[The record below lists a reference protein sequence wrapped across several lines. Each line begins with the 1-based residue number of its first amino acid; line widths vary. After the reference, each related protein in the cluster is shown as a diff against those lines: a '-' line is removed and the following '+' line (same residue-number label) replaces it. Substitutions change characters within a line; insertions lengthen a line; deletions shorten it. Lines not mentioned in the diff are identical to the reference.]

1 MAISFN
7 VEPYWDDFESVA
19 AGNTLSPKE
28 QYQRILFRPGKAVQA
43 RELTQ
48 LQTQLQNQISSAGDH
63 VFKDGSV
70 VVPGT
75 VHLHNKIDYVKLDSV
90 HANND
95 TVAELVGTEF
105 TDGTNIARVVHASL
119 ADGSDP
125 ITIFVK
131 YISGT
136 VFADNATITASGS
149 KSAEVKASAA
159 TGFGSIVALED
170 GIYYIKKHFVVAKA
184 KTIVLSKYTHNVS
197 FDIGLL
203 VTEAI
208 VSPGEDA
215 SLNDNA
221 TGAPNASAPG
231 AHRYSITA
239 TLSSQA
245 VNATSGNF
253 VLIARLEDGFITK
266 NARTADYNHLA
277 DELAR
282 RTFDESGNY
291 YVNPFKAL
299 VKDHASDTTKLTL
312 GIEPS
317 KAYVRGYEIQTLGTT
332 NAHFDR
338 ARTSEKVTDKV
349 TEITHNNYIEVTSLV
364 GTPDI
369 TTFGPFDIENSSGNS
384 IGTARARS
392 IERVSGN
399 GDTAATRYRIH
410 IFDFTGTMVGAKTL
424 DHVSSSAQTPGDPA
438 GNGGTGS
445 FTAIIAD
452 PNADAAIGPAA
463 TAYNIGPDTLIYAL
477 PYPRIKTCDSVVGGG
492 TPDFNYRFETNRIIA
507 ATGIV
512 NSGTA
517 VFTTTVAN
525 EAFGTKSNNTN
536 WIIINDTDATVG
548 GEIVTVGNIA
558 FNAGLT
564 TATITGLTAQNGDTV
579 RLIAPFI
586 RTANHK
592 TKTLSGNTAVAFN
605 AGTDFT
611 GTGQSL
617 GKADVYEI
625 VSVVENV
632 SNTNVTTHFDLD
644 NGQRD
649 DFYDVGRVKLKTTSN
664 YTAAAALDVT
674 FKYFTHSTTGDF
686 FTVDSYTG
694 VIDYDKIPKV
704 GNIELRSAVD
714 FRPRIDDSGGN
725 FTGSGA
731 LVAVAPTRFSQFETD
746 IQYYL
751 GRIDKVYL
759 DSKGNFGFA
768 TGVPAVYPEPAEIPT
783 DSMHLYTMTIPAY
796 TLTADEV
803 TLDFIDNRRYT
814 MRDIGKIDKRVSQIE
829 YYSVLSFLEAEA
841 QNKQILDSNNDPRWK
856 SGFLVDAFSN
866 TRMSN
871 SSSPEYRA
879 SVDLKNRI
887 LRPGFGQGNAALA
900 YHASS
905 TTTKTGDLVTLPY
918 TTNTTASN
926 MISQT
931 QYSGQ
936 INVNPYDV
944 FNWTGA
950 MALTPGTD
958 EWRDVD
964 RRPEV
969 VINNDGEFDA
979 MKAALQ
985 PQVGTVWNDW
995 STNWTGEKSWSRSGN
1010 WNIQTEKGNSRRTG
1024 IQQSITVQTSRF
1036 SSGDRIVEVNFIP
1049 FMRTRLVSFTAT
1061 RMKPATQVYAFF
1073 DGVSMANFVST
1084 TASTYTPLVGINSV
1098 TAHPAGATTLTT
1110 DANGAVTGTFLIP
1123 NNSALNFKTGEKE
1136 FKLTQSSA
1144 NNDEITE
1151 TSATAMYSA
1160 SGLLESRENVII
1172 STRTPVIQRLSVED
1186 TRVDNRETGRTRVN
1200 WCDPLAQSILLD
1212 QAAFVSG
1219 VDLYFTSKDAGIP
1232 VNVSIREMV
1241 NGFPTQKI
1249 IPFSDVTLNPSAIS
1263 TSTATTFTFPS
1274 PVYLQ
1279 DGVEYAIVIMSNSN
1293 KYNVRYA
1300 EIGKED
1306 QNGNRISQQPYAGVL
1321 FKSQNASTWTA
1332 DQNKD
1337 LTFVLKR
1344 CVFDISATRTAVL
1357 KNAVLPSR
1365 ALVTDPL
1372 TTVASGASASNIFTV
1387 AHRDHGMSAA
1397 DTVTLTG
1404 FDATNG
1410 YNFSTATTT
1419 AGSFVT
1425 GTQYK
1430 IVATGNTTQAQWET
1444 AGVPSGTTAAAN
1456 IVFTAIASGAGTG
1469 TAYAHELNKIHT
1481 ITAIARDSYTIT
1493 VAGSGHIAAITAGN
1507 GGGSACQA
1515 TQGLEWNTAR
1525 PVIQQIVLPNTAQ
1538 SWTVKDTAVGNGTTI
1553 GSTAAALLA
1562 NENYT
1567 PLTPKVIKSGATPTI
1582 HLDGSF
1588 SSTTDYLSPVIDME
1602 RCSIITIGNRIDNST
1617 AVAETDPSKGTNL
1630 AKYVTK
1636 TIELNDSSDALKIY
1650 LDINRPNGSFVD
1662 VYYKI
1667 GNTAGTF
1674 DAVSWVAM
1682 TPEGNSG
1689 QVKYSDGTTYEE
1701 TAYESTVAPFSIFA
1715 IKIVM
1720 RSSGTSV
1727 VPMCQDLRAIALK
1740 V

>member
-7 VEPYWDDFESVA
+7 VEPYYDDFESVA
-19 AGNTLSPKE
+19 SGNTLSPKE
-28 QYQRILFRPGKAVQA
+28 QYQRILFRPGKAIQA

-48 LQTQLQNQISSAGDH
+48 LQTQLQNQVSSHGDH
-63 VFKDGSV
+63 TFKDGSV
-70 VVPGT
+70 VVPGA

-90 HANND
+90 NAYCD

-105 TDGTNIARVVHASL
+105 TDGTNVARVVHAAL
-119 ADGSDP
+119 AEGSDP

-136 VFADNATITASGS
+136 TFADNATITDGAN

-159 TGFGSIVALED
+159 SGFGSIVALED

-184 KTIVLSKYTHNVS
+184 KTIILSKYTHNVS

-203 VTEAI
+203 VTESL
-208 VSPGEDA
+208 VSSGTDA

-221 TGAPNASAPG
+221 TGTPNESAPG

-245 VNATSGNF
+245 VNATNGNF
-253 VLIARLEDGFITK
+253 VLVARLEDGFITK

-332 NAHFDR
+332 NVNFDR
-338 ARTSEKVTDKV
+338 ARTSERVTDKV
-349 TEITHNNYIEVTSLV
+349 TEITHNNYIEIDNMD
-364 GTPDI
+364 GFPDI
-369 TTFGPFDIENSSGNS
+369 TTFGKISIENSSGTE
-384 IGTARARS
+384 IGTCRARS
-392 IERVSGN
+392 IERVSGS
-399 GDTAATRYRIH
+399 GGTTASRYRLH
-410 IFDFTGTMVGAKTL
+410 IFDFTGTMTAATQL
-424 DHVSSSAQTPGDPA
+424 DAQSSFDFAANIAQTSSV
-438 GNGGTGS
+438 NV
-445 FTAIIAD
+445 F
-452 PNADAAIGPAA
+452 NL
-463 TAYNIGPDTLIYAL
+463 GPDSLIYKL
-477 PYPRIKTCDSVVGGG
+477 PYDRIKTLNTVVGAG
-492 TPDFNYRFETNRIIA
+492 TPDYNYRFETNRIIA
-507 ATGIV
+507 ANGVVT
-512 NSGTA
+512 SGS
-517 VFTTTVAN
+517 VSFTTAVAN
-525 EAFGTKSNNTN
+525 EVFGTKANNTN
-536 WIIINDTDATVG
+536 WVLVNDNGTGLTDNPAVNVNNITVNG
-548 GEIVTVGNIA
+548 
-558 FNAGLT
+558 AGT
-564 TATITGLTAQNGDTV
+564 TATITGLTAFNGDTL

-592 TKTLSGNTAVAFN
+592 TKTLSGNTAVNFS
-605 AGTDFT
+605 AGVT
-611 GTGQSL
+611 GGYDGAASSHPRGQYL
-617 GKADVYEI
+617 GHADVHEL
-625 VSVVENV
+625 VSVVET
-632 SNTNVTTHFDLD
+632 SGGANVTTHFELD
-644 NGQRD
+644 TGQRD
-649 DFYDVGRVKLKTTSN
+649 DYYDRGSVKLKSTSN
-664 YTAAAALDVT
+664 YTAAAALTVT
-674 FKYFTHSTTGDF
+674 YKYFSHSAGDF

-694 VIDYDKIPKV
+694 QIDYTAIPKI
-704 GNIELRSAVD
+704 GDIELRSAVD
-714 FRPRIDDSGGN
+714 FRPRVADAGGA
-725 FTGSGA
+725 FTGTGA
-731 LVAVAPTRFSQFETD
+731 ITAHAPTRFTQFETD
-746 IQYYL
+746 IQFYL
-751 GRIDKVYL
+751 GRIDKVFL
-759 DSKGNFGFA
+759 DSKGNFGIA
-768 TGVPAVYPEPAEIPT
+768 GGVPSRYPEPPEIPS

-814 MRDIGKIDKRVSQIE
+814 MRDIGRIDKRISQIE

-866 TRMSN
+866 TRMGN
-871 SSSPEYRA
+871 SASAEYRA
-879 SVDLKNRI
+879 AIDIKNRI
-887 LRPGFGQGNAALA
+887 LRPGFASGNAALD

-905 TTTKTGDLVTLPY
+905 TTQKTGDLVTLPY

-926 MISQT
+926 LISQT

-950 MALTPGTD
+950 MSLTPSTD
-958 EWRDVD
+958 EWRDID

-979 MKAALQ
+979 MKAALE

-995 STNWTGEKSWSRSGN
+995 STNWTGEKSWQRSGN

-1024 IQQSITVQTSRF
+1024 IQQTIEVQTSRF
-1036 SSGDRIVEVNFIP
+1036 SAGDRIVEVNFIP
-1049 FMRTRLVSFTAT
+1049 FMRTRLVAFTAT

-1073 DGVSMANFVST
+1073 DGVSVANFVST
-1084 TASTYTPLVGINSV
+1084 TASSYTPLVGINNV
-1098 TAHPAGATTLTT
+1098 TVHPAGATTLTT
-1110 DANGAVTGTFLIP
+1110 DANGAVSGTFLVP
-1123 NNSALNFKTGEKE
+1123 NNSSLSFKTGEKE
-1136 FKLTQSSA
+1136 FKLTQSSS
-1144 NNDEITE
+1144 NDDEVTE
-1151 TSATAMYSA
+1151 TSATAMYNA

-1172 STRTPVIQRLSVED
+1172 STRTPVIQRLSVEEK
-1186 TRVDNRETGRTRVN
+1186 RVDNRETSRRRVN
-1200 WCDPLAQSILLD
+1200 WSDPLAQSILLD
-1212 QAAFVSG
+1212 QAAFVTG
-1219 VDLYFTSKDAGIP
+1219 VDLYFTAKDAGIP

-1249 IPFSDVTLNPSAIS
+1249 IPFSDVTLNPSAVS
-1263 TSTATTFTFPS
+1263 TSAATTFAFPS

-1293 KYNVRYA
+1293 KYLVRYA

-1344 CVFDISATRTAVL
+1344 AVFDISATRNAVL
-1357 KNAVLPSR
+1357 RNAALPSR

-1372 TTVASGASASNIFTV
+1372 TTVVSGASASNVFTV
-1387 AHRDHGMSAA
+1387 THRDHGMSAG
-1397 DTVTLTG
+1397 DSVTLAG
-1404 FDATNG
+1404 FAATNG
-1410 YNFSTATTT
+1410 YTPA
-1419 AGSFVT
+1419 
-1425 GTQYK
+1425 
-1430 IVATGNTTQAQWET
+1430 
-1444 AGVPSGTTAAAN
+1444 
-1456 IVFTAIASGAGTG
+1456 
-1469 TAYAHELNKIHT
+1469 ELNKAHT

-1493 VAGSGHIAAITAGN
+1493 VAGSGHASAITAGN
-1507 GGGSACQA
+1507 GGGDTCQA

-1525 PVIQQIVLPNTAQ
+1525 PVLQNIILPNTSQ
-1538 SWTVKDTAVGNGTTI
+1538 SWTIKDTAVGNGTSI
-1553 GSTAAALLA
+1553 GSTAAAVIA

-1567 PLTPKVIKSGATPTI
+1567 PLSPKVIKSGSTHTVQF
-1582 HLDGSF
+1582 DGSF
-1588 SSTTDYLSPVIDME
+1588 SSTTNYLSPVIDME
-1602 RCSIITIGNRIDNST
+1602 RASVITIGNRIDNSSV
-1617 AVAETDPSKGTNL
+1617 VAETDPSKGSNL

-1636 TIELNDSSDALKIY
+1636 TIELNDSSDGLKLY

-1674 DAVSWVAM
+1674 DTESWVAM
-1682 TPEGNSG
+1682 TPNGNSG
-1689 QVKYSDGTTYEE
+1689 QVPYSDGTTYEE
-1701 TAYESTVAPFSIFA
+1701 TSFDVTTAAFTIFA

-1720 RSSGTSV
+1720 RSTGTSV
-1727 VPMCQDLRAIALK
+1727 IPQCQDLRAIALR

>member
-7 VEPYWDDFESVA
+7 VEPYYDDFESVA
-19 AGNTLSPKE
+19 SGNTLSPKE
-28 QYQRILFRPGKAVQA
+28 QYQRILFRPGKAIQA

-48 LQTQLQNQISSAGDH
+48 LQTQLQNQVSSHGDH
-63 VFKDGSV
+63 TFKDGSV
-70 VVPGT
+70 VVPGAL
-75 VHLHNKIDYVKLDSV
+75 HLHNKIDYVKLDSV
-90 HANND
+90 NAYCD

-105 TDGTNIARVVHASL
+105 TDGSNVARVVHATL
-119 ADGSDP
+119 ASGSDP

-136 VFADNATITASGS
+136 TFADNATITDGAN

-159 TGFGSIVALED
+159 SGFGSIVALED

-184 KTIVLSKYTHNVS
+184 KTIILSKYTHNVS

-203 VTEAI
+203 VTESL
-208 VSPGEDA
+208 VSSGTDA

-221 TGAPNASAPG
+221 TGTPNESAPG

-245 VNATSGNF
+245 VNATNGNF
-253 VLIARLEDGFITK
+253 VLVARLEDGFITK

-332 NAHFDR
+332 NVNFDR
-338 ARTSEKVTDKV
+338 ARTSERVTDKV
-349 TEITHNNYIEVTSLV
+349 TEITHNNYIEIDNMD
-364 GTPDI
+364 GFPDI
-369 TTFGPFDIENSSGNS
+369 TTFGKISIENSSGTE
-384 IGTARARS
+384 IGTCRARS
-392 IERVSGN
+392 IERVSGS
-399 GDTAATRYRIH
+399 GGTTASRYRLH
-410 IFDFTGTMVGAKTL
+410 IFDFTGTMTAATQL
-424 DHVSSSAQTPGDPA
+424 DAQSSFDFAANIAQTSSV
-438 GNGGTGS
+438 NV
-445 FTAIIAD
+445 F
-452 PNADAAIGPAA
+452 NL
-463 TAYNIGPDTLIYAL
+463 GPDSLIYKL
-477 PYPRIKTCDSVVGGG
+477 PYDRIKTLNTVVGAG
-492 TPDFNYRFETNRIIA
+492 TPDYNYRFETNRIIA
-507 ATGIV
+507 ANGVVT
-512 NSGTA
+512 SGS
-517 VFTTTVAN
+517 VSFTTAVAN
-525 EAFGTKSNNTN
+525 EVFGTKANNTN
-536 WIIINDTDATVG
+536 WVLVNDNGTGLTDNPAVNVNNITVNG
-548 GEIVTVGNIA
+548 
-558 FNAGLT
+558 AGT
-564 TATITGLTAQNGDTV
+564 TATITGLTAFNGDTL

-592 TKTLSGNTAVAFN
+592 TKTLSGNTAVNFS
-605 AGTDFT
+605 AGVT
-611 GTGQSL
+611 GGYDGAASSHPRGQYL
-617 GKADVYEI
+617 GHADVHEL
-625 VSVVENV
+625 VSVVET
-632 SNTNVTTHFDLD
+632 SGGANVTTHFELD
-644 NGQRD
+644 TGQRD
-649 DFYDVGRVKLKTTSN
+649 DYYDRGSVKLKSTSN
-664 YTAAAALDVT
+664 YTAAAALTVT
-674 FKYFTHSTTGDF
+674 YKYFSHSAGDF

-694 VIDYDKIPKV
+694 QIDYTAIPKI
-704 GNIELRSAVD
+704 GDIELRSAVD
-714 FRPRIDDSGGN
+714 FRPRVADAGGA
-725 FTGSGA
+725 FTGTGA
-731 LVAVAPTRFSQFETD
+731 ITAHAPTRFTQFETD
-746 IQYYL
+746 IQFYL
-751 GRIDKVYL
+751 GRIDKVFL
-759 DSKGNFGFA
+759 DSKGNFGIA
-768 TGVPAVYPEPAEIPT
+768 GGVPSRYPEPPEIPS

-814 MRDIGKIDKRVSQIE
+814 MRDIGRIDKRISQIE

-866 TRMSN
+866 TRMGN
-871 SSSPEYRA
+871 SASAEYRA
-879 SVDLKNRI
+879 AIDIKNRI
-887 LRPGFGQGNAALA
+887 LRPGFASGNAALD

-905 TTTKTGDLVTLPY
+905 TTQKTGDLVTLPY

-926 MISQT
+926 LISQT

-950 MALTPGTD
+950 MSLTPSTD
-958 EWRDVD
+958 EWRDID

-979 MKAALQ
+979 MKAALE

-995 STNWTGEKSWSRSGN
+995 STNWTGEKSWQRSGN

-1024 IQQSITVQTSRF
+1024 IQQTIEVQTSRF
-1036 SSGDRIVEVNFIP
+1036 SAGDRIVEVNFIP
-1049 FMRTRLVSFTAT
+1049 FMRTRLVAFTAT

-1073 DGVSMANFVST
+1073 DGVSVANFVST
-1084 TASTYTPLVGINSV
+1084 TASSYTPLVGINNV
-1098 TAHPAGATTLTT
+1098 TVHPAGATTLTT
-1110 DANGAVTGTFLIP
+1110 DANGAVSGTFLVP
-1123 NNSALNFKTGEKE
+1123 NNSSLSFKTGEKE
-1136 FKLTQSSA
+1136 FKLTQSSS
-1144 NNDEITE
+1144 NDDEVTE
-1151 TSATAMYSA
+1151 TSATAMYNA

-1172 STRTPVIQRLSVED
+1172 STRTPVIQRLSVEEK
-1186 TRVDNRETGRTRVN
+1186 RVDNRETSRRRVN
-1200 WCDPLAQSILLD
+1200 WSDPLAQSILLD
-1212 QAAFVSG
+1212 QAAFVTG
-1219 VDLYFTSKDAGIP
+1219 VDLYFTAKDAGIP

-1249 IPFSDVTLNPSAIS
+1249 IPFSDVTLNPSAVS
-1263 TSTATTFTFPS
+1263 TSAATTFAFPS

-1293 KYNVRYA
+1293 KYLVRYA

-1344 CVFDISATRTAVL
+1344 AVFDISATRNAVL
-1357 KNAVLPSR
+1357 RNAALPSR

-1372 TTVASGASASNIFTV
+1372 TTVVSGASASNVFTV
-1387 AHRDHGMSAA
+1387 THRDHGMSAG
-1397 DTVTLTG
+1397 DSVTLAG
-1404 FDATNG
+1404 FAATNG
-1410 YNFSTATTT
+1410 YTPA
-1419 AGSFVT
+1419 
-1425 GTQYK
+1425 
-1430 IVATGNTTQAQWET
+1430 
-1444 AGVPSGTTAAAN
+1444 
-1456 IVFTAIASGAGTG
+1456 
-1469 TAYAHELNKIHT
+1469 ELNKAHT

-1493 VAGSGHIAAITAGN
+1493 VAGSGHASAITAGN
-1507 GGGSACQA
+1507 GGGDTCQA

-1525 PVIQQIVLPNTAQ
+1525 PVLQNIILPNTSQ
-1538 SWTVKDTAVGNGTTI
+1538 SWTIKDTAVGNGTSI
-1553 GSTAAALLA
+1553 GSTAAAVIA

-1567 PLTPKVIKSGATPTI
+1567 PLSPKVIKSGSTHTVQF
-1582 HLDGSF
+1582 DGSF
-1588 SSTTDYLSPVIDME
+1588 SSTTNYLSPVIDME
-1602 RCSIITIGNRIDNST
+1602 RASVITIGNRIDNSSV
-1617 AVAETDPSKGTNL
+1617 VAETDPSKGSNL

-1636 TIELNDSSDALKIY
+1636 TIELNDSSDGLKLY

-1674 DAVSWVAM
+1674 NTESWVAM
-1682 TPEGNSG
+1682 TPNGNSG
-1689 QVKYSDGTTYEE
+1689 QVPYSDGTTYEE
-1701 TAYESTVAPFSIFA
+1701 TSFDVTTAAFTIFA

-1720 RSSGTSV
+1720 RSTGTSV
-1727 VPMCQDLRAIALK
+1727 IPQCQDLRAIALR

>member
-7 VEPYWDDFESVA
+7 VEPYYDDFESVA
-19 AGNTLSPKE
+19 SGNTLSPKE
-28 QYQRILFRPGKAVQA
+28 QYQRILFRPGKAIQA

-48 LQTQLQNQISSAGDH
+48 LQTQLQNQVSSHGDH
-63 VFKDGSV
+63 TFKDGSV
-70 VVPGT
+70 VVPGA

-90 HANND
+90 NAYCD

-105 TDGTNIARVVHASL
+105 TDGTNVARVVHAAL
-119 ADGSDP
+119 AEGSDP

-136 VFADNATITASGS
+136 TFADNATITDGAN

-159 TGFGSIVALED
+159 SGFGSIVALED

-184 KTIVLSKYTHNVS
+184 KTIILSKYTHNVS

-203 VTEAI
+203 VTESL
-208 VSPGEDA
+208 VSSGTDA

-221 TGAPNASAPG
+221 TGTPNESAPG

-245 VNATSGNF
+245 VNATNGNF
-253 VLIARLEDGFITK
+253 VLVARLEDGFITK

-332 NAHFDR
+332 NVNFDR
-338 ARTSEKVTDKV
+338 ARTSERVTDKV
-349 TEITHNNYIEVTSLV
+349 TEITHNNYIEIDNMD
-364 GTPDI
+364 GFPDI
-369 TTFGPFDIENSSGNS
+369 TTFGKISIENSSGTE
-384 IGTARARS
+384 IGTCRARS
-392 IERVSGN
+392 IERVSGS
-399 GDTAATRYRIH
+399 GGTTASRYRLH
-410 IFDFTGTMVGAKTL
+410 IFDFTGTMTAATQL
-424 DHVSSSAQTPGDPA
+424 DAQSSFDFAANIAQTSSV
-438 GNGGTGS
+438 NV
-445 FTAIIAD
+445 F
-452 PNADAAIGPAA
+452 NL
-463 TAYNIGPDTLIYAL
+463 GPDSLIYKL
-477 PYPRIKTCDSVVGGG
+477 PYDRIKTLNTVVGAG
-492 TPDFNYRFETNRIIA
+492 TPDYNYRFETNRIIA
-507 ATGIV
+507 ANGVVT
-512 NSGTA
+512 SGS
-517 VFTTTVAN
+517 VSFTTAVAN
-525 EAFGTKSNNTN
+525 EVFGTKANNTN
-536 WIIINDTDATVG
+536 WVLVNDNGTGLTDNPAVNVNNITVNG
-548 GEIVTVGNIA
+548 
-558 FNAGLT
+558 AGT
-564 TATITGLTAQNGDTV
+564 TATITGLTAFNGDTL

-586 RTANHK
+586 RTATHK
-592 TKTLSGNTAVAFN
+592 TKTLSGNTAVNFS
-605 AGTDFT
+605 AGVT
-611 GTGQSL
+611 GGYDGAASSHPRGQYL
-617 GKADVYEI
+617 GHADVHEL
-625 VSVVENV
+625 VSVVET
-632 SNTNVTTHFDLD
+632 SGGANVTTHFELD
-644 NGQRD
+644 TGQRD
-649 DFYDVGRVKLKTTSN
+649 DYYDRGSVKLKSTSN
-664 YTAAAALDVT
+664 YTAAAALTVT
-674 FKYFTHSTTGDF
+674 YKYFSHSAGDF

-694 VIDYDKIPKV
+694 QIDYTAIPKI
-704 GNIELRSAVD
+704 GDIELRSAVD
-714 FRPRIDDSGGN
+714 FRPRVADAGGA
-725 FTGSGA
+725 FTGTGA
-731 LVAVAPTRFSQFETD
+731 ITAHAPTRFTQFETD
-746 IQYYL
+746 IQFYL
-751 GRIDKVYL
+751 GRIDKVFL
-759 DSKGNFGFA
+759 DSKGNFGIA
-768 TGVPAVYPEPAEIPT
+768 GGVPSRYPEPPEIPS

-814 MRDIGKIDKRVSQIE
+814 MRDIGRIDKRISQIE

-866 TRMSN
+866 TRMGN
-871 SSSPEYRA
+871 SASAEYRA
-879 SVDLKNRI
+879 AIDIKNRI
-887 LRPGFGQGNAALA
+887 LRPGFASGNAALD

-905 TTTKTGDLVTLPY
+905 TTQKTGDLVTLPY

-926 MISQT
+926 LISQT

-950 MALTPGTD
+950 MALTPSTD
-958 EWRDVD
+958 EWRDID

-979 MKAALQ
+979 MKAALE

-995 STNWTGEKSWSRSGN
+995 STNWTGEKSWQRSGN
-1010 WNIQTEKGNSRRTG
+1010 WDIQTEKGNSRRTG
-1024 IQQSITVQTSRF
+1024 IQQTIEVQTSRF
-1036 SSGDRIVEVNFIP
+1036 SAGDRIVEVNFIP
-1049 FMRTRLVSFTAT
+1049 FMRTRLVAFTAT

-1073 DGVSMANFVST
+1073 DGVSVANFVST
-1084 TASTYTPLVGINSV
+1084 TASSYTPLVGINNV
-1098 TAHPAGATTLTT
+1098 TVHPAGATTLTT
-1110 DANGAVTGTFLIP
+1110 DANGAVSGTFLVP
-1123 NNSALNFKTGEKE
+1123 NNSSLSFKTGEKE
-1136 FKLTQSSA
+1136 FKLTQSSS
-1144 NNDEITE
+1144 NDDEVTE
-1151 TSATAMYSA
+1151 TSATAMYNA

-1172 STRTPVIQRLSVED
+1172 STRTPVIQRLSVEEK
-1186 TRVDNRETGRTRVN
+1186 RVDNRETSRRRVN
-1200 WCDPLAQSILLD
+1200 WSDPLAQSILLD
-1212 QAAFVSG
+1212 QAAFVTG
-1219 VDLYFTSKDAGIP
+1219 VDLYFTAKDAGIP

-1249 IPFSDVTLNPSAIS
+1249 IPFSDVTLNPSAVS
-1263 TSTATTFTFPS
+1263 TSAATTFTFPS

-1293 KYNVRYA
+1293 KYLVRYA

-1344 CVFDISATRTAVL
+1344 AVFDISATRNAVL
-1357 KNAVLPSR
+1357 RNAALPSR

-1372 TTVASGASASNIFTV
+1372 TTVASGASASNVFTV
-1387 AHRDHGMSAA
+1387 THRDHGMSAG
-1397 DTVTLTG
+1397 DSVTLAG
-1404 FDATNG
+1404 FAATNG
-1410 YNFSTATTT
+1410 YTPA
-1419 AGSFVT
+1419 
-1425 GTQYK
+1425 
-1430 IVATGNTTQAQWET
+1430 
-1444 AGVPSGTTAAAN
+1444 
-1456 IVFTAIASGAGTG
+1456 
-1469 TAYAHELNKIHT
+1469 ELNKAHT

-1493 VAGSGHIAAITAGN
+1493 VAGSGHASAITAGN
-1507 GGGSACQA
+1507 GGGDTCQA

-1525 PVIQQIVLPNTAQ
+1525 PVLQNIILPNTSQ
-1538 SWTVKDTAVGNGTTI
+1538 SWTIKDTAVGNGTSI
-1553 GSTAAALLA
+1553 GSTAAAVIA

-1567 PLTPKVIKSGATPTI
+1567 PLSPKVIKSGSTHTVQF
-1582 HLDGSF
+1582 DGSF
-1588 SSTTDYLSPVIDME
+1588 SSTTNYLSPVIDME
-1602 RCSIITIGNRIDNST
+1602 RASVITIGNRIDNSSV
-1617 AVAETDPSKGTNL
+1617 VAETDPSKGSNL

-1636 TIELNDSSDALKIY
+1636 TIELNDSSDGLKLY

-1674 DAVSWVAM
+1674 DTESWVAM
-1682 TPEGNSG
+1682 TPNGNSG
-1689 QVKYSDGTTYEE
+1689 QVPYSDGTTYEE
-1701 TAYESTVAPFSIFA
+1701 TSFDVTTAAFTIFA

-1720 RSSGTSV
+1720 RSTGTSV
-1727 VPMCQDLRAIALK
+1727 IPQCQDLRAIALR

>member
-7 VEPYWDDFESVA
+7 VEPYYDDFESVA
-19 AGNTLSPKE
+19 SGNTLSPKE
-28 QYQRILFRPGKAVQA
+28 QYQRILFRPGKAIQA

-48 LQTQLQNQISSAGDH
+48 LQTQLQNQVSSHGDH
-63 VFKDGSV
+63 TFKDGSV
-70 VVPGT
+70 VVPGA

-90 HANND
+90 NAYCD

-105 TDGTNIARVVHASL
+105 TDGTNVARVVHAAL
-119 ADGSDP
+119 AEGSDP

-136 VFADNATITASGS
+136 TFADNATITDGAN

-159 TGFGSIVALED
+159 SGFGSIVALED

-184 KTIVLSKYTHNVS
+184 KTIILSKYTHNVS

-203 VTEAI
+203 VTESL
-208 VSPGEDA
+208 VSSGTDA

-221 TGAPNASAPG
+221 TGTPNESAPG

-245 VNATSGNF
+245 VNATNGNF
-253 VLIARLEDGFITK
+253 VLVARLEDGFITK

-332 NAHFDR
+332 NVNFDR
-338 ARTSEKVTDKV
+338 ARTSERVTDKV
-349 TEITHNNYIEVTSLV
+349 TEITHNNYIEIDNMD
-364 GTPDI
+364 GFPDI
-369 TTFGPFDIENSSGNS
+369 TTFGKISIENSSGTE
-384 IGTARARS
+384 IGTCRARS
-392 IERVSGN
+392 IERVSGS
-399 GDTAATRYRIH
+399 GGTTASRYRLH
-410 IFDFTGTMVGAKTL
+410 IFDFTGTMTAATQL
-424 DHVSSSAQTPGDPA
+424 DAQSSFDFAANIAQTSSV
-438 GNGGTGS
+438 NV
-445 FTAIIAD
+445 F
-452 PNADAAIGPAA
+452 NL
-463 TAYNIGPDTLIYAL
+463 GPDSLIYKL
-477 PYPRIKTCDSVVGGG
+477 PYDRIKTLNTVVGAG
-492 TPDFNYRFETNRIIA
+492 TPDYNYRFETNRIIA
-507 ATGIV
+507 ANGVVT
-512 NSGTA
+512 SGS
-517 VFTTTVAN
+517 VSFTTAVAN
-525 EAFGTKSNNTN
+525 EVFGTKANNTN
-536 WIIINDTDATVG
+536 WVLVNDNGTGLTDNPAVNVNNITVNG
-548 GEIVTVGNIA
+548 
-558 FNAGLT
+558 AGT
-564 TATITGLTAQNGDTV
+564 TATITGLTAFNGDTL

-586 RTANHK
+586 RTATHK
-592 TKTLSGNTAVAFN
+592 TKTLSGNTAVNFS
-605 AGTDFT
+605 AGVT
-611 GTGQSL
+611 GGYDGAASSHPRGQYL
-617 GKADVYEI
+617 GHADVHEL
-625 VSVVENV
+625 VSVVET
-632 SNTNVTTHFDLD
+632 SGGANVTTHFELD
-644 NGQRD
+644 TGQRD
-649 DFYDVGRVKLKTTSN
+649 DYYDRGSVKLKSTSN
-664 YTAAAALDVT
+664 YTAAAALTVT
-674 FKYFTHSTTGDF
+674 YKYFSHSAGDF

-694 VIDYDKIPKV
+694 QIDYTAIPKI
-704 GNIELRSAVD
+704 GDIELRSAVD
-714 FRPRIDDSGGN
+714 FRPRVADAGGA
-725 FTGSGA
+725 FTGTGA
-731 LVAVAPTRFSQFETD
+731 ITAHAPTRFTQFETD
-746 IQYYL
+746 IQFYL
-751 GRIDKVYL
+751 GRIDKVFL
-759 DSKGNFGFA
+759 DSKGNFGIA
-768 TGVPAVYPEPAEIPT
+768 GGVPSRYPEPPEIPS

-814 MRDIGKIDKRVSQIE
+814 MRDIGRIDKRISQIE

-866 TRMSN
+866 TRMGN
-871 SSSPEYRA
+871 SASAEYRA
-879 SVDLKNRI
+879 AIDIKNRI
-887 LRPGFGQGNAALA
+887 LRPGFASGNAALD

-905 TTTKTGDLVTLPY
+905 TTQKTGDLVTLPY

-926 MISQT
+926 LISQT

-950 MALTPGTD
+950 MALTPSTD
-958 EWRDVD
+958 EWRDID

-979 MKAALQ
+979 MKAALE

-995 STNWTGEKSWSRSGN
+995 STNWTGEKSWQRSGN
-1010 WNIQTEKGNSRRTG
+1010 WDIQTEKGNSRRTG
-1024 IQQSITVQTSRF
+1024 IQQTIEVQTSRF
-1036 SSGDRIVEVNFIP
+1036 SAGDRIVEVNFIP
-1049 FMRTRLVSFTAT
+1049 FMRTRLVAFTAT

-1073 DGVSMANFVST
+1073 DGVSVANFVST
-1084 TASTYTPLVGINSV
+1084 TASSYTPLVGINNV
-1098 TAHPAGATTLTT
+1098 TVHPAGATTLTT
-1110 DANGAVTGTFLIP
+1110 DANGAVSGTFLVP
-1123 NNSALNFKTGEKE
+1123 NNSSLSFKTGEKE
-1136 FKLTQSSA
+1136 FKLTQSSS
-1144 NNDEITE
+1144 NDDEVTE
-1151 TSATAMYSA
+1151 TSATAMYNA

-1172 STRTPVIQRLSVED
+1172 STRTPVIQRLSVEEK
-1186 TRVDNRETGRTRVN
+1186 RVDNRETSRRRVN
-1200 WCDPLAQSILLD
+1200 WSDPLAQSILLD
-1212 QAAFVSG
+1212 QAAFVTG
-1219 VDLYFTSKDAGIP
+1219 VDLYFTAKDAGIP

-1249 IPFSDVTLNPSAIS
+1249 IPFSDVTLNPSAVS
-1263 TSTATTFTFPS
+1263 TSAATTFTFPS

-1293 KYNVRYA
+1293 KYLVRYA

-1344 CVFDISATRTAVL
+1344 AVFDISATRNAVL
-1357 KNAVLPSR
+1357 RNAALPSR

-1372 TTVASGASASNIFTV
+1372 TTVVSGASASNVFTV
-1387 AHRDHGMSAA
+1387 THRDHGMSAG
-1397 DTVTLTG
+1397 DSVTLAG
-1404 FDATNG
+1404 FAATNG
-1410 YNFSTATTT
+1410 YTPA
-1419 AGSFVT
+1419 
-1425 GTQYK
+1425 
-1430 IVATGNTTQAQWET
+1430 
-1444 AGVPSGTTAAAN
+1444 
-1456 IVFTAIASGAGTG
+1456 
-1469 TAYAHELNKIHT
+1469 ELNKAHT

-1493 VAGSGHIAAITAGN
+1493 VAGSGHASAITAGN
-1507 GGGSACQA
+1507 GGGDTCQA

-1525 PVIQQIVLPNTAQ
+1525 PVLQNIILPNTSQ
-1538 SWTVKDTAVGNGTTI
+1538 SWTIKDTAVGNGTSI
-1553 GSTAAALLA
+1553 GSTAAAVIA

-1567 PLTPKVIKSGATPTI
+1567 PLSPKVIKSGSTHTVQF
-1582 HLDGSF
+1582 DGSF
-1588 SSTTDYLSPVIDME
+1588 SSTTNYLSPVIDME
-1602 RCSIITIGNRIDNST
+1602 RASVITIGNRIDNSSV
-1617 AVAETDPSKGTNL
+1617 VAETDPSKGSNL

-1636 TIELNDSSDALKIY
+1636 TIELNDSSDGLKLY

-1674 DAVSWVAM
+1674 DTESWVAM
-1682 TPEGNSG
+1682 TPNGNSG
-1689 QVKYSDGTTYEE
+1689 QVPYSDGTTYEE
-1701 TAYESTVAPFSIFA
+1701 TSFDVTTAAFTIFA

-1720 RSSGTSV
+1720 RSTGTSV
-1727 VPMCQDLRAIALK
+1727 IPQCQDLRAIALR

>member
-7 VEPYWDDFESVA
+7 VEPYYDDFESVA
-19 AGNTLSPKE
+19 SGNTLSPKE
-28 QYQRILFRPGKAVQA
+28 QYQRILFRPGKAIQA

-48 LQTQLQNQISSAGDH
+48 LQTQLQNQVSSHGDH
-63 VFKDGSV
+63 TFKDGSV
-70 VVPGT
+70 VVPGA

-90 HANND
+90 NAYCD

-105 TDGTNIARVVHASL
+105 TDGTNVARVVHAAL
-119 ADGSDP
+119 AEGSDP

-136 VFADNATITASGS
+136 TFADNATITDGAN

-159 TGFGSIVALED
+159 SGFGSIVALED

-184 KTIVLSKYTHNVS
+184 KTIILSKYTHNVS

-203 VTEAI
+203 VTESL
-208 VSPGEDA
+208 VSSGTDA

-221 TGAPNASAPG
+221 TGTPNESAPG

-245 VNATSGNF
+245 VNATNGNF
-253 VLIARLEDGFITK
+253 VLVARLEDGFITK

-332 NAHFDR
+332 NVNFDR
-338 ARTSEKVTDKV
+338 ARTSERVTDKV
-349 TEITHNNYIEVTSLV
+349 TEITHNNYIEIDNMD
-364 GTPDI
+364 GFPDI
-369 TTFGPFDIENSSGNS
+369 TTFGKISIENSSGTE
-384 IGTARARS
+384 IGTCRARS
-392 IERVSGN
+392 IERVSGS
-399 GDTAATRYRIH
+399 GGTTASRYRLH
-410 IFDFTGTMVGAKTL
+410 IFDFTGTMTAATQL
-424 DHVSSSAQTPGDPA
+424 DAQSSFDFAANIAQTSSV
-438 GNGGTGS
+438 NV
-445 FTAIIAD
+445 F
-452 PNADAAIGPAA
+452 NL
-463 TAYNIGPDTLIYAL
+463 GPDSLIYKL
-477 PYPRIKTCDSVVGGG
+477 PYDRIKTLNTVVGAG
-492 TPDFNYRFETNRIIA
+492 TPDYNYRFETNRIIA
-507 ATGIV
+507 ANGVVT
-512 NSGTA
+512 SGS
-517 VFTTTVAN
+517 VSFTTAVAN
-525 EAFGTKSNNTN
+525 EVFGTKANNTN
-536 WIIINDTDATVG
+536 WVLVNDNGTGLTDNPAVNVNNITVNG
-548 GEIVTVGNIA
+548 
-558 FNAGLT
+558 AGT
-564 TATITGLTAQNGDTV
+564 TATITGLTAFNGDTL

-586 RTANHK
+586 RTATHK
-592 TKTLSGNTAVAFN
+592 TKTLSGNTAVNFS
-605 AGTDFT
+605 AGVT
-611 GTGQSL
+611 GGYDGAASSHPRGQYL
-617 GKADVYEI
+617 GHADVHEL
-625 VSVVENV
+625 VSVVET
-632 SNTNVTTHFDLD
+632 SGGANVTTHFELD
-644 NGQRD
+644 TGQRD
-649 DFYDVGRVKLKTTSN
+649 DYYDRGSVKLKSTSN
-664 YTAAAALDVT
+664 YTAAAALTVT
-674 FKYFTHSTTGDF
+674 YKYFSHSAGDF

-694 VIDYDKIPKV
+694 QIDYTAIPKI
-704 GNIELRSAVD
+704 GDIELRSAVD
-714 FRPRIDDSGGN
+714 FRPRVADAGGA
-725 FTGSGA
+725 FTGTGA
-731 LVAVAPTRFSQFETD
+731 ITAHAPTRFTQFETD
-746 IQYYL
+746 IQFYL
-751 GRIDKVYL
+751 GRIDKVFL
-759 DSKGNFGFA
+759 DSKGNFGIA
-768 TGVPAVYPEPAEIPT
+768 GGVPSRYPEPPEIPS

-814 MRDIGKIDKRVSQIE
+814 MRDIGRIDKRISQIE

-866 TRMSN
+866 TRMGN
-871 SSSPEYRA
+871 SASAEYRA
-879 SVDLKNRI
+879 AIDIKNRI
-887 LRPGFGQGNAALA
+887 LRPGFASGNAALD

-905 TTTKTGDLVTLPY
+905 TTQKTGDLVTLPY

-926 MISQT
+926 LISQT

-950 MALTPGTD
+950 MALTPSTD
-958 EWRDVD
+958 EWRDID

-979 MKAALQ
+979 MKAALE

-995 STNWTGEKSWSRSGN
+995 STNWTGEKSWQRSGN
-1010 WNIQTEKGNSRRTG
+1010 WDIQTEKGNSRRTG
-1024 IQQSITVQTSRF
+1024 IQQTIEVQTSRF
-1036 SSGDRIVEVNFIP
+1036 SAGDRIVEVNFIP
-1049 FMRTRLVSFTAT
+1049 FMRTRLVAFTAT

-1073 DGVSMANFVST
+1073 DGVSVANFVST
-1084 TASTYTPLVGINSV
+1084 TSSSYTPLVGINNV
-1098 TAHPAGATTLTT
+1098 TVHPAGATTLTT
-1110 DANGAVTGTFLIP
+1110 DANGAVSGTFLIP
-1123 NNSALNFKTGEKE
+1123 NNSTLSFKTGEKE
-1136 FKLTQSSA
+1136 FKLTQSSS
-1144 NNDEITE
+1144 NDDEVTE
-1151 TSATAMYSA
+1151 TSATAMYNA

-1172 STRTPVIQRLSVED
+1172 STRTPVIQRLSVEEK
-1186 TRVDNRETGRTRVN
+1186 RVDNRETSRRRVN

-1212 QAAFVSG
+1212 QAAFVTG
-1219 VDLYFTSKDAGIP
+1219 VDLYFTAKDAGIP

-1249 IPFSDVTLNPSAIS
+1249 IPFSDVTLNPSAVS
-1263 TSTATTFTFPS
+1263 TSAATTFTFPS

-1293 KYNVRYA
+1293 KYLVRYA

-1344 CVFDISATRTAVL
+1344 AVFDISATRNAVL
-1357 KNAVLPSR
+1357 RNAALPSR

-1372 TTVASGASASNIFTV
+1372 TTVVSGASASNVFTV
-1387 AHRDHGMSAA
+1387 THRDHGMSAG
-1397 DTVTLTG
+1397 DSVTLAG
-1404 FDATNG
+1404 FAATNG
-1410 YNFSTATTT
+1410 YTPA
-1419 AGSFVT
+1419 
-1425 GTQYK
+1425 
-1430 IVATGNTTQAQWET
+1430 
-1444 AGVPSGTTAAAN
+1444 
-1456 IVFTAIASGAGTG
+1456 
-1469 TAYAHELNKIHT
+1469 ELNKAHT

-1493 VAGSGHIAAITAGN
+1493 VAGSGHASAITAGN
-1507 GGGSACQA
+1507 GGGDTCQA

-1525 PVIQQIVLPNTAQ
+1525 PVLQNIILPNTSQ
-1538 SWTVKDTAVGNGTTI
+1538 SWTIKDTAVGNGTSI
-1553 GSTAAALLA
+1553 GSTAAAVIA

-1567 PLTPKVIKSGATPTI
+1567 PLSPKVIKSGSTHTVQF
-1582 HLDGSF
+1582 DGSF
-1588 SSTTDYLSPVIDME
+1588 SSTTNYLSPVIDME
-1602 RCSIITIGNRIDNST
+1602 RASVITIGNRIDNSSV
-1617 AVAETDPSKGTNL
+1617 VAETDPSKGSNL

-1636 TIELNDSSDALKIY
+1636 TIELNDSSDGLKLY

-1674 DAVSWVAM
+1674 DTESWVAM
-1682 TPEGNSG
+1682 TPNGNSG
-1689 QVKYSDGTTYEE
+1689 QVPYSDGTTYEE
-1701 TAYESTVAPFSIFA
+1701 TSFDVTTAAFTIFA

-1720 RSSGTSV
+1720 RSTGTSV
-1727 VPMCQDLRAIALK
+1727 IPQCQDLRAIALR

>member
-7 VEPYWDDFESVA
+7 VEPYYDDFESVA
-19 AGNTLSPKE
+19 SGNTLSPKE
-28 QYQRILFRPGKAVQA
+28 QYQRILFRPGKAIQA

-48 LQTQLQNQISSAGDH
+48 LQTQLQNQVSSHGDH
-63 VFKDGSV
+63 TFKDGSV
-70 VVPGT
+70 VVPGA

-90 HANND
+90 NAYCD

-105 TDGTNIARVVHASL
+105 TDGTNVARVVHAAL
-119 ADGSDP
+119 AEGSDP

-136 VFADNATITASGS
+136 TFADNATITDGAN

-159 TGFGSIVALED
+159 SGFGSIVALED

-184 KTIVLSKYTHNVS
+184 KTIILSKYTHNVS

-203 VTEAI
+203 VTESL
-208 VSPGEDA
+208 VSSGTDA

-221 TGAPNASAPG
+221 TGTPNESAPG

-245 VNATSGNF
+245 VNATNGNF
-253 VLIARLEDGFITK
+253 VLVARLEDGFITK

-332 NAHFDR
+332 NVNFDR
-338 ARTSEKVTDKV
+338 ARTSERVTDKV
-349 TEITHNNYIEVTSLV
+349 TEITHNNYIEIDNMD
-364 GTPDI
+364 GFPDI
-369 TTFGPFDIENSSGNS
+369 TTFGKISIENSSGTE
-384 IGTARARS
+384 IGTCRARS
-392 IERVSGN
+392 IERVSGS
-399 GDTAATRYRIH
+399 GGTTASRYRLH
-410 IFDFTGTMVGAKTL
+410 IFDFTGTMTAATQL
-424 DHVSSSAQTPGDPA
+424 DAQSSFDFAANIAQTSSV
-438 GNGGTGS
+438 NV
-445 FTAIIAD
+445 F
-452 PNADAAIGPAA
+452 NL
-463 TAYNIGPDTLIYAL
+463 GPDSLIYKL
-477 PYPRIKTCDSVVGGG
+477 PYDRIKTLNTVVGAG
-492 TPDFNYRFETNRIIA
+492 TPDYNYRFETNRIIA
-507 ATGIV
+507 ANGVVT
-512 NSGTA
+512 SGS
-517 VFTTTVAN
+517 VSFTTAVAN
-525 EAFGTKSNNTN
+525 EVFGTKANNTN
-536 WIIINDTDATVG
+536 WVLVNDNGTGLTDNPAVNVNNITVNG
-548 GEIVTVGNIA
+548 
-558 FNAGLT
+558 AGT
-564 TATITGLTAQNGDTV
+564 TATITGLTAFNGDTL

-586 RTANHK
+586 RTATHK
-592 TKTLSGNTAVAFN
+592 TKTLSGNTAVNFS
-605 AGTDFT
+605 AGVT
-611 GTGQSL
+611 GGYDGAASSHPRGQYL
-617 GKADVYEI
+617 GHADVHEL
-625 VSVVENV
+625 VSVVET
-632 SNTNVTTHFDLD
+632 SGGANVTTHFELD
-644 NGQRD
+644 TGQRD
-649 DFYDVGRVKLKTTSN
+649 DYYDRGSVKLKSTSN
-664 YTAAAALDVT
+664 YTAAAALTVT
-674 FKYFTHSTTGDF
+674 YKYFSHSAGDF

-694 VIDYDKIPKV
+694 QIDYTAIPKI
-704 GNIELRSAVD
+704 GDIELRSAVD
-714 FRPRIDDSGGN
+714 FRPRVADAGGA
-725 FTGSGA
+725 FTGTGA
-731 LVAVAPTRFSQFETD
+731 ITAHAPTRFTQFETD
-746 IQYYL
+746 IQFYL
-751 GRIDKVYL
+751 GRIDKVFL
-759 DSKGNFGFA
+759 DSKGNFGIA
-768 TGVPAVYPEPAEIPT
+768 GGVPSRYPEPPEIPS

-814 MRDIGKIDKRVSQIE
+814 MRDIGRIDKRISQIE

-866 TRMSN
+866 TRMGN
-871 SSSPEYRA
+871 SASAEYRA
-879 SVDLKNRI
+879 AIDIKNRI
-887 LRPGFGQGNAALA
+887 LRPGFASGNAALD

-905 TTTKTGDLVTLPY
+905 TTQKTGDLVTLPY

-926 MISQT
+926 LISQT

-950 MALTPGTD
+950 MALTPSTD
-958 EWRDVD
+958 EWRDID

-979 MKAALQ
+979 MKAALE

-995 STNWTGEKSWSRSGN
+995 STNWTGEKSWQRSGN

-1024 IQQSITVQTSRF
+1024 IQQTIEVQTSRF
-1036 SSGDRIVEVNFIP
+1036 SAGDRIVEVNFIP
-1049 FMRTRLVSFTAT
+1049 FMRTRLVAFTAT

-1073 DGVSMANFVST
+1073 DGVSVANFVST
-1084 TASTYTPLVGINSV
+1084 TSSSYTPLVGINNV
-1098 TAHPAGATTLTT
+1098 TVHPAGATTLTT
-1110 DANGAVTGTFLIP
+1110 DANGAVSGTFLIP
-1123 NNSALNFKTGEKE
+1123 NNSTLSFKTGEKE
-1136 FKLTQSSA
+1136 FKLTQSSS
-1144 NNDEITE
+1144 NDDEVTE
-1151 TSATAMYSA
+1151 TSATAMYNA

-1172 STRTPVIQRLSVED
+1172 STRTPVIQRLSVEEK
-1186 TRVDNRETGRTRVN
+1186 RVDNRETSRRRVN

-1212 QAAFVSG
+1212 QAAFVTG
-1219 VDLYFTSKDAGIP
+1219 VDLYFTAKDAGIP

-1249 IPFSDVTLNPSAIS
+1249 IPFSDVTLNPSAVS
-1263 TSTATTFTFPS
+1263 TSAATTFTFPS

-1293 KYNVRYA
+1293 KYLVRYA

-1344 CVFDISATRTAVL
+1344 AVFDISATRNAVL
-1357 KNAVLPSR
+1357 RNAALPSR

-1372 TTVASGASASNIFTV
+1372 TTVASGASASNVFTV
-1387 AHRDHGMSAA
+1387 THRDHGMSAG
-1397 DTVTLTG
+1397 DSVTLAG
-1404 FDATNG
+1404 FAATNG
-1410 YNFSTATTT
+1410 YTPA
-1419 AGSFVT
+1419 
-1425 GTQYK
+1425 
-1430 IVATGNTTQAQWET
+1430 
-1444 AGVPSGTTAAAN
+1444 
-1456 IVFTAIASGAGTG
+1456 
-1469 TAYAHELNKIHT
+1469 ELNKAHT

-1493 VAGSGHIAAITAGN
+1493 VAGSGHASAITAGN
-1507 GGGSACQA
+1507 GGGDTCQA

-1525 PVIQQIVLPNTAQ
+1525 PVLQNIILPNTSQ
-1538 SWTVKDTAVGNGTTI
+1538 SWTIKDTAVGNGTSI
-1553 GSTAAALLA
+1553 GSTAAAVIA

-1567 PLTPKVIKSGATPTI
+1567 PLSPKVIKSGSTHTVQF
-1582 HLDGSF
+1582 DGSF
-1588 SSTTDYLSPVIDME
+1588 SSTTNYLSPVLDME
-1602 RCSIITIGNRIDNST
+1602 RASVITIGNRIDNSSV
-1617 AVAETDPSKGTNL
+1617 VAETDPSKGSNL

-1636 TIELNDSSDALKIY
+1636 TIELNDSSDGLKLY

-1674 DAVSWVAM
+1674 DTESWVAM
-1682 TPEGNSG
+1682 TPNGNSG
-1689 QVKYSDGTTYEE
+1689 QVPYSDGTTYEE
-1701 TAYESTVAPFSIFA
+1701 TSFDVTTAAFTIFA

-1720 RSSGTSV
+1720 RSTGTSV
-1727 VPMCQDLRAIALK
+1727 IPQCQDLRAIALR

>member
-1 MAISFN
+1 MAIQFN

-19 AGNTLSPKE
+19 TGNTLSPKE
-28 QYQRILFRPGKAVQA
+28 QYQKILFRPGKAVQA

-48 LQTQLQNQISSAGDH
+48 LQTALQHQISAHGDH

-70 VVPGT
+70 VVPGA

-90 HANND
+90 NAYCD

-105 TDGTNIARVVHASL
+105 TDGTNVARVVHAAL
-119 ADGSDP
+119 AEGSDP

-136 VFADNATITASGS
+136 TFADNATITDGAN

-159 TGFGSIVALED
+159 SGFGSIVALED

-184 KTIVLSKYTHNVS
+184 KTIILSKYTHNVS

-203 VTEAI
+203 VTESL
-208 VSPGEDA
+208 VSSGTDA

-221 TGAPNASAPG
+221 TGTPNESAPG

-245 VNATSGNF
+245 VNATNGNF
-253 VLIARLEDGFITK
+253 VLVARLEDGFITK

-332 NAHFDR
+332 NVNFDR
-338 ARTSEKVTDKV
+338 ARTSERVTDKV
-349 TEITHNNYIEVTSLV
+349 TEITHNNYIEIDNMD
-364 GTPDI
+364 GFPDI
-369 TTFGPFDIENSSGNS
+369 TTFGKISIENSSGTE
-384 IGTARARS
+384 IGTCRARS
-392 IERVSGN
+392 IERVSGS
-399 GDTAATRYRIH
+399 GGTTASRYRLH
-410 IFDFTGTMVGAKTL
+410 IFDFTGTMTAATQL
-424 DHVSSSAQTPGDPA
+424 DAQSSFDFAANIAQTSSV
-438 GNGGTGS
+438 NV
-445 FTAIIAD
+445 F
-452 PNADAAIGPAA
+452 NL
-463 TAYNIGPDTLIYAL
+463 GPDSLIYKL
-477 PYPRIKTCDSVVGGG
+477 PYDRIKTLNTVVGAG
-492 TPDFNYRFETNRIIA
+492 TPDYNYRFETNRIIA
-507 ATGIV
+507 ANGVVT
-512 NSGTA
+512 SGS
-517 VFTTTVAN
+517 VSFTTAVAN
-525 EAFGTKSNNTN
+525 EVFGTKANNTN
-536 WIIINDTDATVG
+536 WVLVNDNGTGLTDNPAVNVNNITVNG
-548 GEIVTVGNIA
+548 
-558 FNAGLT
+558 AGT
-564 TATITGLTAQNGDTV
+564 TATITGLTAFNGDTL

-586 RTANHK
+586 RTATHK
-592 TKTLSGNTAVAFN
+592 TKTLSGNTAVNFS
-605 AGTDFT
+605 AGVT
-611 GTGQSL
+611 GGYDGAASSHPRGQYL
-617 GKADVYEI
+617 GHADVHEL
-625 VSVVENV
+625 VSVVET
-632 SNTNVTTHFDLD
+632 SGGANVTTHFELD
-644 NGQRD
+644 TGQRD
-649 DFYDVGRVKLKTTSN
+649 DYYDRGSVKLKSTSN
-664 YTAAAALDVT
+664 YTAAAALTVT
-674 FKYFTHSTTGDF
+674 YKYFSHSAGDF

-694 VIDYDKIPKV
+694 QIDYTAIPKI
-704 GNIELRSAVD
+704 GDIELRSAVD
-714 FRPRIDDSGGN
+714 FRPRVADAGGA
-725 FTGSGA
+725 FTGTGA
-731 LVAVAPTRFSQFETD
+731 ITAHAPTRFTQFETD
-746 IQYYL
+746 IQFYL
-751 GRIDKVYL
+751 GRIDKVFL
-759 DSKGNFGFA
+759 DSKGNFGIA
-768 TGVPAVYPEPAEIPT
+768 GGVPSRYPEPPEIPS

-814 MRDIGKIDKRVSQIE
+814 MRDIGRIDKRISQIE

-866 TRMSN
+866 TRMGN
-871 SSSPEYRA
+871 SASAEYRA
-879 SVDLKNRI
+879 AIDIKNRI
-887 LRPGFGQGNAALA
+887 LRPGFASGNAALD

-905 TTTKTGDLVTLPY
+905 TTQKTGDLVTLPY

-926 MISQT
+926 LISQT

-950 MALTPGTD
+950 MALTPSTD
-958 EWRDVD
+958 EWRDID

-979 MKAALQ
+979 MKAALE

-995 STNWTGEKSWSRSGN
+995 STNWTGEKSWQRSGN
-1010 WNIQTEKGNSRRTG
+1010 WDIQTEKGNSRRTG
-1024 IQQSITVQTSRF
+1024 IQQTIEVQTSRF
-1036 SSGDRIVEVNFIP
+1036 SAGDRIVEVNFIP
-1049 FMRTRLVSFTAT
+1049 FMRTRLVAFTAT

-1073 DGVSMANFVST
+1073 DGVSVANFVST
-1084 TASTYTPLVGINSV
+1084 TASSYTPLVGINNV
-1098 TAHPAGATTLTT
+1098 TVHPAGATTLTT
-1110 DANGAVTGTFLIP
+1110 DANGAVSGTFLIP
-1123 NNSALNFKTGEKE
+1123 NNSTLSFKTGEKE
-1136 FKLTQSSA
+1136 FKLTQSSS
-1144 NNDEITE
+1144 NDDEVTE
-1151 TSATAMYSA
+1151 TSATAMYNA

-1172 STRTPVIQRLSVED
+1172 STRTPVIQRLSVEEK
-1186 TRVDNRETGRTRVN
+1186 RVDNRETSRRRVN

-1212 QAAFVSG
+1212 QAAFVTG
-1219 VDLYFTSKDAGIP
+1219 VDLYFTAKDAGIP

-1249 IPFSDVTLNPSAIS
+1249 IPFSDVTLNPSAVS
-1263 TSTATTFTFPS
+1263 TSAATTFTFPS

-1293 KYNVRYA
+1293 KYLVRYA

-1344 CVFDISATRTAVL
+1344 AVFDISATRNAVL
-1357 KNAVLPSR
+1357 RNAALPSR

-1372 TTVASGASASNIFTV
+1372 TTVVSGASASNVFTV
-1387 AHRDHGMSAA
+1387 THRDHGMSAG
-1397 DTVTLTG
+1397 DSVTLAG
-1404 FDATNG
+1404 FAATNG
-1410 YNFSTATTT
+1410 YTPA
-1419 AGSFVT
+1419 
-1425 GTQYK
+1425 
-1430 IVATGNTTQAQWET
+1430 
-1444 AGVPSGTTAAAN
+1444 
-1456 IVFTAIASGAGTG
+1456 
-1469 TAYAHELNKIHT
+1469 ELNKAHT

-1493 VAGSGHIAAITAGN
+1493 VAGSGHASAITAGN
-1507 GGGSACQA
+1507 GGGDTCQA

-1525 PVIQQIVLPNTAQ
+1525 PVLQNIILPNTSQ
-1538 SWTVKDTAVGNGTTI
+1538 SWTIKDTAVGNGTSI
-1553 GSTAAALLA
+1553 GSTAAAVIA

-1567 PLTPKVIKSGATPTI
+1567 PLSPKVIKSGSTHTVQF
-1582 HLDGSF
+1582 DGSF
-1588 SSTTDYLSPVIDME
+1588 SSTTNYLSPVIDME
-1602 RCSIITIGNRIDNST
+1602 RASVITIGNRIDNSSV
-1617 AVAETDPSKGTNL
+1617 VAETDPSKGSNL

-1636 TIELNDSSDALKIY
+1636 TIELNDSSDGLKLY

-1674 DAVSWVAM
+1674 DTESWVAM
-1682 TPEGNSG
+1682 TPNGNSG
-1689 QVKYSDGTTYEE
+1689 QVPYSDGTTYEE
-1701 TAYESTVAPFSIFA
+1701 TSFDVTTAAFTIFA

-1720 RSSGTSV
+1720 RSTGTSV
-1727 VPMCQDLRAIALK
+1727 IPQCQDLRAIALR

>member
-7 VEPYWDDFESVA
+7 VEPYYDDFESVA
-19 AGNTLSPKE
+19 SGNTLSPKE
-28 QYQRILFRPGKAVQA
+28 QYQRILFRPGKAIQA

-48 LQTQLQNQISSAGDH
+48 LQTQLQNQVSSHGDH
-63 VFKDGSV
+63 TFKDGSV
-70 VVPGT
+70 VVPGA

-90 HANND
+90 NAYCD

-105 TDGTNIARVVHASL
+105 TDGTNVARVVHAAL
-119 ADGSDP
+119 AEGSDP

-136 VFADNATITASGS
+136 TFADNATITDGAN

-159 TGFGSIVALED
+159 SGFGSIVALED

-184 KTIVLSKYTHNVS
+184 KTIILSKYTHNVS

-203 VTEAI
+203 VTESL
-208 VSPGEDA
+208 VSSGTDA

-221 TGAPNASAPG
+221 TGTPNESAPG

-245 VNATSGNF
+245 VNATNGNF
-253 VLIARLEDGFITK
+253 VLVARLEDGFITK

-332 NAHFDR
+332 NVNFDR
-338 ARTSEKVTDKV
+338 ARTSERVTDKV
-349 TEITHNNYIEVTSLV
+349 TEITHNNYIEIDNMD
-364 GTPDI
+364 GFPDI
-369 TTFGPFDIENSSGNS
+369 TTFGKISIENSSGTE
-384 IGTARARS
+384 IGTCRARS
-392 IERVSGN
+392 IERVSGS
-399 GDTAATRYRIH
+399 GGTTASRYRLH
-410 IFDFTGTMVGAKTL
+410 IFDFTGTMTAATQL
-424 DHVSSSAQTPGDPA
+424 DAQSSFDFAANIAQTSSV
-438 GNGGTGS
+438 NV
-445 FTAIIAD
+445 F
-452 PNADAAIGPAA
+452 NL
-463 TAYNIGPDTLIYAL
+463 GPDSLIYKL
-477 PYPRIKTCDSVVGGG
+477 PYDRIKTLNTVVGAG
-492 TPDFNYRFETNRIIA
+492 TPDYNYRFETNRIIA
-507 ATGIV
+507 ANGVVT
-512 NSGTA
+512 SGS
-517 VFTTTVAN
+517 VSFTTAVAN
-525 EAFGTKSNNTN
+525 EVFGTKANNTN
-536 WIIINDTDATVG
+536 WVLVNDNGTGLTDNPAVNVNNITVNG
-548 GEIVTVGNIA
+548 
-558 FNAGLT
+558 AGT
-564 TATITGLTAQNGDTV
+564 TATITGLTAFNGDTL

-586 RTANHK
+586 RTATHK
-592 TKTLSGNTAVAFN
+592 TKTLSGNTAVNFS
-605 AGTDFT
+605 AGVT
-611 GTGQSL
+611 GGYDGAASSHPRGQYL
-617 GKADVYEI
+617 GHADVHEL
-625 VSVVENV
+625 VSVVET
-632 SNTNVTTHFDLD
+632 SGGANVTTHFELD
-644 NGQRD
+644 TGQRD
-649 DFYDVGRVKLKTTSN
+649 DYYDRGSVKLKSTSN
-664 YTAAAALDVT
+664 YTAAAALTVT
-674 FKYFTHSTTGDF
+674 YKYFSHSAGDF

-694 VIDYDKIPKV
+694 QIDYTAIPKI
-704 GNIELRSAVD
+704 GDIELRSAVD
-714 FRPRIDDSGGN
+714 FRPRVADAGGA
-725 FTGSGA
+725 FTGTGA
-731 LVAVAPTRFSQFETD
+731 ITAHAPTRFTQFETD
-746 IQYYL
+746 IQFYL
-751 GRIDKVYL
+751 GRIDKVFL
-759 DSKGNFGFA
+759 DSKGNFGIA
-768 TGVPAVYPEPAEIPT
+768 GGVPSRYPEPPEIPS

-814 MRDIGKIDKRVSQIE
+814 MRDIGRIDKRISQIE

-866 TRMSN
+866 TRMGN
-871 SSSPEYRA
+871 SASAEYRA
-879 SVDLKNRI
+879 AIDIKNRI
-887 LRPGFGQGNAALA
+887 LRPGFASGNAALD

-905 TTTKTGDLVTLPY
+905 TTQKTGDLVTLPY

-926 MISQT
+926 LISQT

-950 MALTPGTD
+950 MALTPSTD
-958 EWRDVD
+958 EWRDID

-979 MKAALQ
+979 MKAALE

-995 STNWTGEKSWSRSGN
+995 STNWTGEKSWQRSGN
-1010 WNIQTEKGNSRRTG
+1010 WDIQTEKGNSRRTG
-1024 IQQSITVQTSRF
+1024 IQQTIEVQTSRF
-1036 SSGDRIVEVNFIP
+1036 SAGDRIVEVNFIP
-1049 FMRTRLVSFTAT
+1049 FMRTRLVAFTAT

-1073 DGVSMANFVST
+1073 DGVSVANFVST
-1084 TASTYTPLVGINSV
+1084 TASSYTPLVGINNV
-1098 TAHPAGATTLTT
+1098 TVHPAGATTLTT
-1110 DANGAVTGTFLIP
+1110 DANGAVSGTFLIP
-1123 NNSALNFKTGEKE
+1123 NNSTLSFKTGEKE
-1136 FKLTQSSA
+1136 FKLTQSSS
-1144 NNDEITE
+1144 NDDEVTE
-1151 TSATAMYSA
+1151 TSATAMYNA

-1172 STRTPVIQRLSVED
+1172 STRTPVIQRLSVEEK
-1186 TRVDNRETGRTRVN
+1186 RVDNRETSRRRVN

-1212 QAAFVSG
+1212 QAAFVTG
-1219 VDLYFTSKDAGIP
+1219 VDLYFTAKDAGIP

-1249 IPFSDVTLNPSAIS
+1249 IPFSDVTLNPSAVS
-1263 TSTATTFTFPS
+1263 TSAATTFTFPS

-1293 KYNVRYA
+1293 KYLVRYA

-1344 CVFDISATRTAVL
+1344 AVFDISATRNAVL
-1357 KNAVLPSR
+1357 RNAALPSR

-1372 TTVASGASASNIFTV
+1372 TTVASGASASNVFTV
-1387 AHRDHGMSAA
+1387 THRDHGMSAG
-1397 DTVTLTG
+1397 DSVTLAG
-1404 FDATNG
+1404 FAATNG
-1410 YNFSTATTT
+1410 YTPA
-1419 AGSFVT
+1419 
-1425 GTQYK
+1425 
-1430 IVATGNTTQAQWET
+1430 
-1444 AGVPSGTTAAAN
+1444 
-1456 IVFTAIASGAGTG
+1456 
-1469 TAYAHELNKIHT
+1469 ELNKAHT

-1493 VAGSGHIAAITAGN
+1493 VAGSGHASAITAGN
-1507 GGGSACQA
+1507 GGGDTCQA

-1525 PVIQQIVLPNTAQ
+1525 PVLQNIILPNTSQ
-1538 SWTVKDTAVGNGTTI
+1538 SWTIKDTAVGNGTSI
-1553 GSTAAALLA
+1553 GSTAAAVIA

-1567 PLTPKVIKSGATPTI
+1567 PLSPKVIKSGSTHTVQF
-1582 HLDGSF
+1582 DGSF
-1588 SSTTDYLSPVIDME
+1588 SSTTNYLSPVIDME
-1602 RCSIITIGNRIDNST
+1602 RASVITIGNRIDNSSV
-1617 AVAETDPSKGTNL
+1617 VAETDPSKGSNL

-1636 TIELNDSSDALKIY
+1636 TIELNDSSDGLKLY

-1674 DAVSWVAM
+1674 DTESWVAM
-1682 TPEGNSG
+1682 TPNGNSG
-1689 QVKYSDGTTYEE
+1689 QVPYSDGTTYEE
-1701 TAYESTVAPFSIFA
+1701 TSFDVTTAAFTIFA

-1720 RSSGTSV
+1720 RSTGTSV
-1727 VPMCQDLRAIALK
+1727 IPQCQDLRAIALR